1 MKKIFEVPVVFTIE
15 AEDYEEASE
24 LVNHWTDKLTPARVP
39 ENTID
44 WEVPDDFAVDGNGNR
59 ILYLDPDGGYSE
71 PPAPSSD
78 DLKDDEEFDDGLS
91 EFDKELD
98 EELDELDE
106 EELEDQEVG

>member
-1 MKKIFEVPVVFTIE
+1 MKKVFEVPVVFTVE

-24 LVNHWTDKLTPARVP
+24 LVNHWVDKLTPARAP
-39 ENTID
+39 ENAED
-44 WEVPDDFAVDGNGNR
+44 WEVPDDFVVDGNGNR

-78 DLKDDEEFDDGLS
+78 DLEDDDDFDDLN
-91 EFDKELD
+91 ELD
-98 EELDELDE
+98 NDDDSNELDE